1 MTVLVRGSWR
11 VRVRAGDVRRG
22 SEGALTRDSEP
33 RNPGAS
39 RTRKSEEMQ
48 SPLEPL
54 KGCSPADPLRSSDL
68 QICSDADFVSL

>member
-1 MTVLVRGSWR
+1 MRVPVKGSWR

-22 SEGALTRDSEP
+22 SEVALMREP

-39 RTRKSEEMQ
+39 RTQKSEEMQ

-54 KGCSPADPLRSSDL
+54 QGCSPADPRRISDL
-68 QICSDADFVSL
+68 QICSDGDFVLL